1 MTQWL
6 FCFCFFFRIKCAV
19 LCSFAPRFCE
29 SSRRR
34 YHSRSYSNRYLGFS
48 PIFFSCSLTHQRT
61 RVVSFA
67 PGFLWTSGVLM
78 NFASS
83 AHKVYRVISGSPHQ
97 RRAAP
102 IVANVATL
110 GGVGG
115 VGHLFH
121 ETPLSRR
128 PFKRPEQT
136 NSARRV

>member
-6 FCFCFFFRIKCAV
+6 FCFCFFFESNVPCCARSPHAFASHPGVVVTHAPIRIVIWDFHQFFFPALSHTPTHARRIFCA
-19 LCSFAPRFCE
+19 
-29 SSRRR
+29 
-34 YHSRSYSNRYLGFS
+34 GFS
-48 PIFFSCSLTHQRT
+48 MDD
-61 RVVSFA
+61 
-67 PGFLWTSGVLM
+67 VLM

-115 VGHLFH
+115 VGHLFY